1 MRELTL
7 KCVQEAMRAA
17 YYERDSKRGLFRT
30 FAWLIE
36 EVGELAEALIK
47 GSSESI
53 KEELADVI
61 AWTLSVANLVGVD
74 VEEALKEKYGD
85 VLKMAACGLMDLGES
100 G

>member
-1 MRELTL
+1 
-7 KCVQEAMRAA
+7 MRAA
-17 YYERDSKRGLFRT
+17 YYERDSKRGLFKT

-61 AWTLSVANLVGVD
+61 AWTLSVANLVGID
-74 VEEALKEKYGD
+74 VEEAIKEKYGD
-85 VLKMAACGLMDLGES
+85 VLKMATCGLIGRGEN